1 MSKTKDTANRI
12 NPADYDAL
20 TFWTG
25 VRSEE
30 GAGAS
35 QKCEM
40 FTGPDRAQPAMAWL
54 GVTTSHLSALSEF
67 C

>member
-25 VRSEE
+25 VRSEQE
-30 GAGAS
+30 LLRNVR
-35 QKCEM
+35 CLL
-40 FTGPDRAQPAMAWL
+40 AQTEHSLPWP
-54 GVTTSHLSALSEF
+54 GWV
-67 C
+67 